1 MLTDDEEKFLSYWE
15 KNRDKEKS
23 PFRHLSIALPLGLLI
38 SIGIILNFVSGWYTR
53 AIMVANGS
61 STPLV
66 LIFAVILIT
75 VFCTIFFK
83 QHKWEMNE
91 QRFLEL
97 SYKKKLETSPPA
109 MQHDTAINSQL
120 GS

>member
-1 MLTDDEEKFLSYWE
+1 MLTDEEEKFLTYWE
-15 KNRDKEKS
+15 KNREKEKS

-38 SIGIILNFVSGWYTR
+38 SVGIILNFVSGWYTR

-97 SYKKKLETSPPA
+97 TYKKKMETSSTS
-109 MQHDTAINSQL
+109 MQHEDEINSH
-120 GS
+120 